1 MGVGMGPHEKI
12 NAIRDVDFSTFVDA
26 TDPPT
31 EECYEL
37 AHQLMTLILKY
48 YKAPKDI
55 GPTAVGGICFA
66 WYDKEL
72 YADIEVYNDG
82 EMAAITSGSMGKEK
96 MANNIDVWTIDVLPF
111 DLLITLQKISSL
123 FSDEIY

>member
-1 MGVGMGPHEKI
+1 MSTKPHEQI
-12 NAIRDVDFSTFVDA
+12 NAIKEVDFSTFVDA

-37 AHQLMTLILKY
+37 SHQLMTLILKY
-48 YKAPKDI
+48 YKAPNDI
-55 GPTAVGGICFA
+55 GPTAIGGICFA

-72 YADIEVYNDG
+72 YADIEIYNDG
-82 EMAAITSGSMGKEK
+82 EMAAITSGPMGVST
-96 MANNIDVWTIDVLPF
+96 NVWTIEVLPF
-111 DLLITLQKISSL
+111 DLLIALQKFSLL